1 MAGSEEKES
10 VENTPAEEGDDP
22 RPAAEEEDTGAE
34 VAPIIKLDA
43 ISVSTGEENEDVLI
57 DLKAK
62 LYRFDKDGNQWK
74 ERGMGQVKLLQ
85 HKETK
90 KVRLVMRQNKTLKIC
105 ANHTVVPSIS
115 LQEHQGSDK
124 TWVWHA
130 SDFAEGELKDEL
142 FCIRF
147 GSVENAQAFK
157 KAFEAAQKE
166 MSGTEGEDDEDAKEV
181 GELLE
186 GLKVG
191 DKEAKSEDVKEE
203 VKESTPS
210 EKKDVASTEEK

>member
-1 MAGSEEKES
+1 MADKEDREPLEHAANEEG
-10 VENTPAEEGDDP
+10 ENTNAG
-22 RPAAEEEDTGAE
+22 AEEEDTGAE
-34 VAPIIKLDA
+34 VAPIVRLDA
-43 ISVSTGEENEDVLI
+43 VAVSTGEENEEILI

-74 ERGMGQVKLLQ
+74 ERGIGQVKLLK

-90 KVRLVMRQNKTLKIC
+90 KIRLVMRQSKTLKIC
-105 ANHTVVPSIS
+105 ANHTVLPSIT

-124 TWVWHA
+124 TWIWHA
-130 SDFAEGELKDEL
+130 SDFAEGELKEEL

-157 KAFEAAQKE
+157 NAFVDAQKE
-166 MSGTEGEDDEDAKEV
+166 ISGPPDGDESAEKV

-186 GLKVG
+186 NLKVA
-191 DKEAKSEDVKEE
+191 DKEASKTKGEE
-203 VKESTPS
+203 FDEKPEEPS
-210 EKKDVASTEEK
+210 EKKEAATDGD

>member
-1 MAGSEEKES
+1 MTGGEDKEP
-10 VENTPAEEGDDP
+10 VENAATEEGDDAKP
-22 RPAAEEEDTGAE
+22 TAEEEDTGAE

-43 ISVSTGEENEDVLI
+43 VAVSTGEENEDVVI

-74 ERGMGQVKLLQ
+74 ERGMGQVKLLK

-147 GSVENAQAFK
+147 GSVENARAFK
-157 KAFEAAQKE
+157 KAFEDTQKE
-166 MSGTEGEDDEDAKEV
+166 MSGTEGEDDKDAKEV

-191 DKEAKSEDVKEE
+191 EEAKGEESKEKVE
-203 VKESTPS
+203 ESTPS
-210 EKKDVASTEEK
+210 EKKGIVSTKEE